1 MKINARKL
9 ALRILDD
16 IQNSGD
22 FSHVVINRTL
32 GQYPIEAADRRFISN
47 LVFGILENRIYL
59 DFHIR
64 KFSAQ
69 RFSRIHPSVV
79 NILRMGFYQL
89 IFLTKVP
96 ESAAVDECVKLAK
109 LIHPKEG
116 SFVNGILR
124 QFIRTGKKVDLPDR
138 KKHPV
143 TYLGIVYSFPEWLV
157 EKWLSQY
164 GFDFTEGLL
173 RASNEVPRLSVR
185 VNLTKTT
192 VASLMEDFSKVGVVA
207 EISEKVPYGIVIS
220 DLNHLSIQDLP
231 GFSEG
236 AFAIQDISSMMV
248 GHLVES
254 TSGQTVIDVCAA
266 PGGKTTHFAERVGE
280 KGRVI
285 ARDLSEDKLKII
297 EENVERLGL
306 KNVLVEPF
314 DATAYD
320 DSLKDLADC
329 VLVDAPCSGLG
340 IIRRKPDI
348 KYNKTPE
355 SLLALT
361 DIQSSILEVSS
372 RYVKDGGT
380 LVYSTCT
387 INTDEN
393 EAIVQS
399 FLSQHAE
406 FELCPGGMVTLF
418 PHIDHTDGFFIAK
431 MKKSQGAR

>member
-16 IQNSGD
+16 IQSSGD

-32 GQYPIEAADRRFISN
+32 GQYQVEAADRRFISN
-47 LVFGILENRIYL
+47 LVFGILENRIFL

-69 RFSRIHPSVV
+69 RFTRIHPSVV

-89 IFLTKVP
+89 IFLNKVP
-96 ESAAVDECVKLAK
+96 DSAAVDESVKLAK

-124 QFIRTGKKVDLPDR
+124 QFIREGKKVDLPDR

-143 TYLGIVYSFPEWLV
+143 TYLGILYSFPEWLV
-157 EKWLSQY
+157 EKWLLQY
-164 GFDFTEGLL
+164 GYAFTEGLL

-185 VNLTKTT
+185 VNLTKTS
-192 VASLMEDFSKVGVVA
+192 VAALMEAFSGVGVIA
-207 EISEKVPYGIVIS
+207 EISKKVPYGIIIS
-220 DLNHLSIQDLP
+220 DLNHLSIQELP
-231 GFSEG
+231 GFNDG

-248 GHLVES
+248 GHMVDIEP
-254 TSGQTVIDVCAA
+254 GQTVIDVCAA
-266 PGGKTTHFAERVGE
+266 PGGKATHFAERLGGE
-280 KGRVI
+280 GKVI

-297 EENVERLGL
+297 EENVVRLGL
-306 KNVLVEPF
+306 NNVVVEAF
-314 DATAYD
+314 DATIFD
-320 DSLKDLADC
+320 ETLENSSDC

-355 SLLALT
+355 SLMALT
-361 DIQSSILEVSS
+361 DIQKNILDISS
-372 RYVKDGGT
+372 RYVKQGGL

-387 INTDEN
+387 INRDEN
-393 EAIVQS
+393 EAIVHS
-399 FLSQHAE
+399 FLNQHTE
-406 FELCPGGMVTLF
+406 YELCPDGMVTLY
-418 PHIDHTDGFFIAK
+418 PHVDQTDGFFIAK
-431 MKKSQGAR
+431 MIKSQGAR